1 MSPGAE
7 HLAPGNSGAR
17 CWYLAP
23 DFHVQI
29 REGLYEK
36 WSVKTFIA
44 QIDFD
49 TSLHFFGPYFFKFW
63 SFLDNG
69 PITNVALGVFSLVVN
84 LGPFVASR
92 ACSCGICA
100 VKR

>member
-1 MSPGAE
+1 MFKLGKA
-7 HLAPGNSGAR
+7 
-17 CWYLAP
+17 
-23 DFHVQI
+23 
-29 REGLYEK
+29 LYEK
-36 WSVKTFIA
+36 WSVQTFIA

-63 SFLDNG
+63 SFLDNS
-69 PITNVALGVFSLVVN
+69 PITYVSLSVFS

-100 VKR
+100 VRDERARLEFII

>member
-1 MSPGAE
+1 MFKLGKA
-7 HLAPGNSGAR
+7 
-17 CWYLAP
+17 
-23 DFHVQI
+23 
-29 REGLYEK
+29 LYEK
-36 WSVKTFIA
+36 WSVQTFIA

-49 TSLHFFGPYFFKFW
+49 TSFLFFGPYFFKFW
-63 SFLDNG
+63 SFLDNS

-100 VKR
+100 VRDERARLEFII